1 MQNHQFQRQFLA
13 KNILV
18 AMVVFSVITAVFS
31 GYIVHTSGS
40 AFEEQVDVQLR
51 GIASQLDNTLRL
63 ADDIALQIGA
73 NHLII
78 ETFGEVE
85 GYRGNQNYFVDN
97 ADRDYALK
105 QHTMS
110 YLLKKNSLAESACLT
125 TGEI

>member
-13 KNILV
+13 KSILV

-31 GYIVHTSGS
+31 GYIVHTSGA

-78 ETFGEVE
+78 ETFDGIY
-85 GYRGNQNYFVDN
+85 G
-97 ADRDYALK
+97 L
-105 QHTMS
+105 
-110 YLLKKNSLAESACLT
+110 SL
-125 TGEI
+125 IHI

>member
-1 MQNHQFQRQFLA
+1 
-13 KNILV
+13 
-18 AMVVFSVITAVFS
+18 MVVFSVITAVFS

-78 ETFGEVE
+78 ETFDGICGYDGE
-85 GYRGNQNYFVDN
+85 QNYFVDN
-97 ADRDYALK
+97 VDKDYSLK

-110 YLLKKNSLAESACLT
+110 YMLKDRKSVV
-125 TGEI
+125 